1 MLRFSVKNYGA
12 VAFFR
17 NDCHVISYNFESQ
30 YLTITE
36 MNFDLYSLFMYAGF
50 LGILSI
56 LLAEIWM
63 QRKRKIALY
72 NVADTITNVSCGMS
86 DRLFSLFFDGVQYV
100 IWSAIGNRFGIFA
113 MPEGWVGV
121 ILCLLVTDFVWY
133 WYHRLGHEVRFLW
146 AVHSLHHQSENY
158 NISVGFRISI
168 FQYIVRTC
176 FWIALPILGF
186 SADVIVLVLVGHAL
200 YQLLLH
206 TQVVPKLGFIEKI
219 LVTPSTH
226 RVHHGVNDI
235 YLDKNYGGMFVIW
248 DRLFGT
254 YEPETEEVKYGI
266 TDQTGNMTIL
276 EAHTY
281 GFKQL
286 MLPLKLGQRGK
297 EAMAFFFSKPKDV
310 PDYLVGKTKISAK
323 QFQPMD
329 DQKNYVLVQI
339 VLCALGLFYMIFW
352 SKGWDIA
359 IKSTCAIFVCWG
371 ILSASIQWRKY
382 WGLYFF
388 QEGLRIFLWGFLFFT
403 LGKSGDIP
411 TSASAIMI
419 GLTLLFVVL
428 FLRKLKNRLHEDPFF
443 SRFGRG

>member
-1 MLRFSVKNYGA
+1 MAGI
-12 VAFFR
+12 FF
-17 NDCHVISYNFESQ
+17 
-30 YLTITE
+30 TILMTLLLHLILVD
-36 MNFDLYSLFMYAGF
+36 MNFDFYSLLMYTGF
-50 LGILSI
+50 LGILFI

-206 TQVVPKLGFIEKI
+206 TQVVPRLGFIEKI

-310 PDYLVGKTKISAK
+310 PDYLVGQTKISAK

>member
-1 MLRFSVKNYGA
+1 
-12 VAFFR
+12 
-17 NDCHVISYNFESQ
+17 
-30 YLTITE
+30 

-121 ILCLLVTDFVWY
+121 VLCLLVTDFVWY

-297 EAMAFFFSKPKDV
+297 EALAFFFSKPKDV

>member
-1 MLRFSVKNYGA
+1 MAGI
-12 VAFFR
+12 FF
-17 NDCHVISYNFESQ
+17 
-30 YLTITE
+30 TILMTLLLHLILVD
-36 MNFDLYSLFMYAGF
+36 MNFDFYSLLMYTGF
-50 LGILSI
+50 LGILFI

-206 TQVVPKLGFIEKI
+206 TQVVPRLGFIEKI

-286 MLPLKLGQRGK
+286 MLPFKLGQRSK
-297 EAMAFFFSKPKDV
+297 EAIAFLFSKPKDV
-310 PDYLVGKTKISAK
+310 PDYLIGKTKITAK
-323 QFQPMD
+323 QFQPVD
-329 DQKNYVLVQI
+329 YQKNYVLAQI
-339 VLCALGLFYMIFW
+339 VICALGLFYMIFW

>member
-1 MLRFSVKNYGA
+1 MAGI
-12 VAFFR
+12 FF
-17 NDCHVISYNFESQ
+17 
-30 YLTITE
+30 TILMTLLLHLILVD
-36 MNFDLYSLFMYAGF
+36 MNFDFYSLLMYTGF
-50 LGILSI
+50 LGILFI

-206 TQVVPKLGFIEKI
+206 TQVVPRLGFIEKI

-297 EAMAFFFSKPKDV
+297 AAMAFFFSKPKDV
-310 PDYLVGKTKISAK
+310 PDYLVGQTKISAK

>member
-1 MLRFSVKNYGA
+1 
-12 VAFFR
+12 
-17 NDCHVISYNFESQ
+17 
-30 YLTITE
+30 
-36 MNFDLYSLFMYAGF
+36 MYAGF
-50 LGILSI
+50 FGVLCILM
-56 LLAEIWM
+56 AEIWM
-63 QRKRKIALY
+63 QRRQKKALY

-113 MPEGWVGV
+113 IPGGWLGV
-121 ILCLLVTDFVWY
+121 VLCLLVTDFVWY

-206 TQVVPKLGFIEKI
+206 TQVVPKLGFLEKI
-219 LVTPSTH
+219 IVTPSTH
-226 RVHHGVNDI
+226 RVHHGVNDR

-286 MLPLKLGQRGK
+286 MLPLKLGQRI
-297 EAMAFFFSKPKDV
+297 EDAVAFFFSKPKDV
-310 PDYLVGKTKISAK
+310 PDYMVGKTKIPAK
-323 QFQPMD
+323 QFQPID
-329 DQKNYVLVQI
+329 NQQNYVLAQI

-352 SKGWDIA
+352 SRGWEMSL
-359 IKSTCAIFVCWG
+359 KSTCAIFVCWG
-371 ILSASIQWRKY
+371 ILSASLQWRRY
-382 WGLYFF
+382 WVLYFF
-388 QEGLRIFLWGFLFFT
+388 QEGVRIVLWGLFFYT
-403 LGKSGDIP
+403 LGKTGSIP
-411 TSASAIMI
+411 ILSSATMI
-419 GLTLLFVVL
+419 GLTIVVAVL
-428 FLRKLKNRLHEDPFF
+428 YLKKVKKIG
-443 SRFGRG
+443 GRA